1 MRIEFEYDGS
11 IWESLLTGG
20 TDLSIALQES
30 PDAVNCF
37 WAPPVRY
44 WPVESGS
51 FVGST
56 ARGGPVNFFNLTC
69 NPHGNGTHTE
79 CVGHIASSQHRL
91 GDCLKPGLY
100 PALVLS
106 MLPNIAPDG
115 DKVVRLQDLL
125 LALNDR
131 PAPQALILRTLPNHE
146 DKKQRKYS
154 GTNPTYLEAAA
165 AAWMAQNGVEHLLVD
180 LPSVDREEDGGAL
193 LAHRAFWQ
201 YPESVRLHCT
211 ISELLFVPDHVRDGL
226 YLLDIQTA
234 PFDLDVS
241 PSRPIIYPVQPV

>member
-1 MRIEFEYDGS
+1 MRIAFEYAGCTWAS
-11 IWESLLTGG
+11 RLEGG
-20 TDLSIALQES
+20 TDLSIPLREGA
-30 PDAVNCF
+30 AVVNCF

-44 WPVESGS
+44 WPVESGT

-79 CVGHIASSQHRL
+79 CVGHIASAPHKL
-91 GDCLKPGLY
+91 GECLKPGLF

-106 MLPNIAPDG
+106 LSPNMTPDG

-125 LALNDR
+125 MALNGR
-131 PAPQALILRTLPNHE
+131 PAPQALILRTLPNLE
-146 DKKQRKYS
+146 EKKQRNYS

-165 AAWMAQNGVEHLLVD
+165 TAWMAQHGVEHLLVD

-193 LAHRAFWQ
+193 LAHRAFWR
-201 YPESVRLHCT
+201 YPEATRLHCT
-211 ISELLFVPDHVRDGL
+211 ISELVFVPDHVHDGL
-226 YLLDIQTA
+226 YILDIQTA

-241 PSRPIIYPVQPV
+241 PSRPIIYPVHPA